1 MQNLAIFTAALVM
14 MESAEAASKQNQERD
29 YLNFMSR
36 HNKNIEDSDNYRR
49 RLQIYQ
55 ENDDYIEEVNMF
67 AELSLDFEPLVLEH
81 NWASDLNEEEFY
93 QSFLGMIE
101 PEEEEPD
108 VIDVTTM
115 QDPDDLRPSI

>member
-1 MQNLAIFTAALVM
+1 
-14 MESAEAASKQNQERD
+14 
-29 YLNFMSR
+29 
-36 HNKNIEDSDNYRR
+36 
-49 RLQIYQ
+49 
-55 ENDDYIEEVNMF
+55 MF